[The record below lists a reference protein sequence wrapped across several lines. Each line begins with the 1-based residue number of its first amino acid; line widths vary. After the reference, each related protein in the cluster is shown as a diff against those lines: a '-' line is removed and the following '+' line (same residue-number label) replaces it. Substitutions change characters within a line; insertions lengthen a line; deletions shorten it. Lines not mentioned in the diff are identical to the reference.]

1 MNGSE
6 KIYKAHTQF
15 QFIEGRIEIIRSFF
29 TKKRASPIGDAHLS
43 YKSNNSFVSLAIT
56 NSSSV
61 GTTNTLIL
69 DSGAEINLSP

>member
-1 MNGSE
+1 MGFLISS
-6 KIYKAHTQF
+6 T
-15 QFIEGRIEIIRSFF
+15 GFF
-29 TKKRASPIGDAHLS
+29 DFVKKRLTIPLFYDKKRASPYGNAHLS
-43 YKSNNSFVSLAIT
+43 YKFNNSFVSLAIT